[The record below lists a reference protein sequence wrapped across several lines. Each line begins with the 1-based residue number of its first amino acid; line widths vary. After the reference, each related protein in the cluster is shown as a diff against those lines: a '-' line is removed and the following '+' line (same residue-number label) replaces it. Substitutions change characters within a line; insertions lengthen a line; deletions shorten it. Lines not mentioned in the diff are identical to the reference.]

1 MRLNRKQ
8 MSSNR
13 SHSDANQSATSAA
26 YLFSSSDKNS
36 KSNNNYNF
44 QTNTQAKSSNKIF
57 SQIKHM
63 MMSMATLM
71 AVSISMLVIRSHSL
85 RIISL

>member
-1 MRLNRKQ
+1 MRLNSKQ
-8 MSSNR
+8 ISSNR
-13 SHSDANQSATSAA
+13 SHSDANQNATPAA
-26 YLFSSSDKNS
+26 YLVSNSYKNS

-44 QTNTQAKSSNKIF
+44 QTNTQAKSSTKMF

-71 AVSISMLVIRSHSL
+71 AVSITMLVIRNRSL
-85 RIISL
+85 RIMSL